1 LEEGLMKTRAIVAS
15 LVGVLVG
22 VSLSLAADLNMGV
35 WKLNDAKSK
44 FGSGAA
50 KGTTVTYEMAG
61 ENVKVTVDGVDKD
74 GKAVHNVWVG
84 KYDGKDYPVTGDA
97 PYDSRAYTK
106 VDDHTVNMVVKKG
119 GKVLANGTIT
129 VAPDGKSRTV
139 KVKAADPKMTNLDQD
154 ASYDKQ

>member
-1 LEEGLMKTRAIVAS
+1 MKTRAIVAS
-15 LVGVLVG
+15 LVGLLVG

-74 GKAVHNVWVG
+74 GKAVHNEWTG
-84 KYDGKDYPVTGDA
+84 KFDGKDYPVTGETA
-97 PYDSRAYTK
+97 YDTRSYTPAS
-106 VDDHTVNMVVKKG
+106 HHSLSMTIKKG
-119 GKVLANGTIT
+119 GKTVATGTINLSN
-129 VAPDGKSRTV
+129 DGKSRTV
-139 KVKAADPKMTNLDQD
+139 ITKGSEPSMNNTAV
-154 ASYDKQ
+154 YDKQ